1 MTKSCV
7 QREKFFRT
15 QNSSGKA
22 YEARPT
28 RSSQQKKAGVTPA
41 FLLSIR
47 SAVSISGGSR
57 STPTKPV
64 VHADLGGV
72 FVVAEAAAGDV
83 GRACRKGG
91 VAEIVILVLGLGRP
105 VRGEHVFEAAAD
117 GVAVLVDAVGG
128 EARRHTSH
136 RHPEIVA
143 VAPSV
148 TALGVEQ
155 RRTPGVAEPAGH
167 RAELVGI

>member
-28 RSSQQKKAGVTPA
+28 RSSQQKKAGAMPA

-57 STPTKPV
+57 STPTEPV

-105 VRGEHVFEAAAD
+105 VRGEHVFKAALHAAEEAGVAALQGVVAREGAAD
-117 GVAVLVDAVGG
+117 VAADIKAGPVIDHLRRGIGRRLGVG
-128 EARRHTSH
+128 ARR
-136 RHPEIVA
+136 
-143 VAPSV
+143 
-148 TALGVEQ
+148 
-155 RRTPGVAEPAGH
+155 
-167 RAELVGI
+167 